1 MIDDIVKQS
10 IFNLIIDDMPNASIL
25 DLGQSIWIIDKE
37 KRYWYFEYQVDTK
50 NLWWRLD
57 FFEPYLEPFGINHPR
72 FSFIFGEFFNHYLK
86 VNDFKSKEISKLCE
100 ADFVSEFEIDDIL
113 SDDRHLEI
121 KMKQIIDEKR
131 LDA

>member
-1 MIDDIVKQS
+1 MEIDDKLKKY
-10 IFNLIIDDMPNASIL
+10 IFKKLANDLSHVEIICYGDSVNF
-25 DLGQSIWIIDKE
+25 ID
-37 KRYWYFEYQVDTK
+37 RDNNYWYMELKK
-50 NLWWRLD
+50 NGHLWWRLD

-131 LDA
+131 LDS